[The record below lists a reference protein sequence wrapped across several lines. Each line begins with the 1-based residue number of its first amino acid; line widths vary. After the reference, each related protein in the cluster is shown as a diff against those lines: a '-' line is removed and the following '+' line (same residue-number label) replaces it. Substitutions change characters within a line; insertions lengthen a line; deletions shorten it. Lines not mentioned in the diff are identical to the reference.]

1 MLKAILIDVDNTL
14 LSFDG
19 YVRESMKN
27 GFAAFGLPPY
37 REEMF
42 DTFTRIN
49 NGLWKQIE
57 RGELTLPELR
67 KVRWNRIFA
76 ELGIDFDGACFEE
89 YFFKSLYDSAIPE
102 PGAMDLL
109 RVLHGRHTLCVASNG
124 PYAQQVNRL
133 RVGGMLPF
141 FDHLFISEE
150 IGAQKPSAAF
160 FEACIHRI
168 NEKETVLPEEILM
181 IGDSLSSDMAG
192 CPALGI
198 RTCFYNPKG
207 KDVPKEPK
215 LDYVISH
222 LHEIESIL

>member
-1 MLKAILIDVDNTL
+1 MLKAVLIDVDNTL

-19 YVRESMKN
+19 YVRESMKT
-27 GFAAFGLPPY
+27 GFAEFGLPPY

-49 NGLWKQIE
+49 NGLWAEIE

-76 ELGIDFDGACFEE
+76 ELGIDFDGARFEE
-89 YFFKSLYDSAIPE
+89 HFFSRLFESAIEE

-109 RVLHGRHTLCVASNG
+109 RALHGRYTLCVASNG

-133 RVGGMLPF
+133 RVAGMLPY

-150 IGAQKPSAAF
+150 MGAQKPSSAF
-160 FEACIHRI
+160 FQICIDRL
-168 NEKETVLPEEILM
+168 NEKETVRPEEILM

-192 CPALGI
+192 CQALGI
-198 RTCFYNPKG
+198 RTCFYNPK
-207 KDVPKEPK
+207 KRPAPENLK
-215 LDYVISH
+215 LDYIGTS
-222 LHEIESIL
+222 LNEIASFF